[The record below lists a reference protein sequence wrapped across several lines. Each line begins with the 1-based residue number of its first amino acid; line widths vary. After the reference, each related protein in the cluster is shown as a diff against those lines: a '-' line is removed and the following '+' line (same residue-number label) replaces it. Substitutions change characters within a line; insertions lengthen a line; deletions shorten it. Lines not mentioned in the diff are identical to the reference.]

1 MVALGTWS
9 VFFALNLW
17 YSASETI
24 RSQDVAKAAPFLQV
38 LGTPVDILGA
48 RFTYGSFFMLAL
60 VGLIWFV
67 LNRTAFGR
75 HLYAVGDHPA
85 AARLA
90 RIRTG
95 PAPFTVYVTADGD
108 VAPGA

>member
-1 MVALGTWS
+1 
-9 VFFALNLW
+9 
-17 YSASETI
+17 
-24 RSQDVAKAAPFLQV
+24 VAKAAPLLQA

-75 HLYAVGDHPA
+75 HLYAVGDDPMRRGWPASAPA
-85 AARLA
+85 ASCSRSM
-90 RIRTG
+90 
-95 PAPFTVYVTADGD
+95 
-108 VAPGA
+108 